1 MISMAKKKK
10 GVFEADR
17 KMELRMRLA
26 AKQAARLAYAGPKGN
41 LPVEVPELEL
51 LNRIIDR
58 VRHL

>member
-1 MISMAKKKK
+1 MANKKK

-17 KMELRMRLA
+17 RMELRMRLA
-26 AKQAARLAYAGPKGN
+26 AKKVAQLAFAGPQEN
-41 LPVEVPELEL
+41 LPLEIPELEL

>member
-1 MISMAKKKK
+1 MAKKKK

-26 AKQAARLAYAGPKGN
+26 AKQATQLAYAGPEEN
-41 LPVEVPELEL
+41 LPIEIPELEL
-51 LNRIIDR
+51 LNRIIDK

>member
-1 MISMAKKKK
+1 MAKKKK

-17 KMELRMRLA
+17 RMELRMRLA
-26 AKQAARLAYAGPKGN
+26 AKKAAQLKFAGPREN
-41 LPVEVPELEL
+41 LPLEVPEQE